1 MRFASPI
8 SRSSWGNIGPK
19 SFPLYI
25 IEGLVKNF
33 LLAWYSDK
41 SVCQPT
47 LFPVWPIDT
56 HASCLN

>member
-1 MRFASPI
+1 MRFRQPYKPKQL
-8 SRSSWGNIGPK
+8 GNIGPK

-47 LFPVWPIDT
+47 LFPVWPVDA